1 METLI
6 ILKVST
12 VSTLPNDCDSKRLRV
27 DLYFLNYF
35 TLCHQLS
42 LEMKLN
48 VRGHDIQ
55 LNYVRRGE
63 GNETL
68 ITFHGFGQSS
78 ADMFPMSDAMPV
90 KAYHFDLFYHGRSYW
105 PEALGALSPSLWRIV
120 FEAFLE
126 KEKIDRFS
134 LAGFSMGGKF
144 AIATLNL
151 FPDRINRIMLLA
163 PDGIQTS
170 TWYNLA
176 NYPVIVRPYFRSMIV
191 KPQRFYKLV
200 RTIEKYGLMDRGL
213 SKFAAHQMNTR
224 KKRRRV
230 YYSWVMFKPLKF
242 TSKETASLINRYGID
257 LTIFTGKYDRI
268 ITSRGMNRLLRF
280 VPEGHLTELETGHN
294 QLILTA
300 AEHLKRKKM

>member
-1 METLI
+1 
-6 ILKVST
+6 
-12 VSTLPNDCDSKRLRV
+12 
-27 DLYFLNYF
+27 
-35 TLCHQLS
+35 
-42 LEMKLN
+42 MKLN

-55 LNYVRRGE
+55 LNYVRLGE
-63 GNETL
+63 GKETL

-78 ADMFPMSDAMPV
+78 QDMFPLSDAMPV
-90 KAYHFDLFYHGRSYW
+90 TSYHFDLFYHGRSYW
-105 PEALGALSPSLWRIV
+105 PEALGALNPSLWKMV

-126 KEKIDRFS
+126 KENIDRFS

-144 AIATLNL
+144 AISTLNL
-151 FPDRINRIMLLA
+151 FPERIQRITLLA

-242 TSKETASLINRYGID
+242 TLKETADLINSHDID

-268 ITSRGMNRLLRF
+268 ITSKGMNRLLRF
-280 VPEGHLTELETGHN
+280 VPDGHLIELESGHN